1 MEDWLGVR
9 EIFFLL
15 FHFSYFQN
23 QNCFYGHLKA
33 DPAKIG
39 ITTTRHVFYEFGLSK
54 SSLD

>member
-23 QNCFYGHLKA
+23 QNCFYGHLKG
-33 DPAKIG
+33 DPAKID